1 MRSEKLYRSK
11 LRLVS
16 SALYFWLISVF
27 SLLGHVH
34 GDPLTAQRLGDLP
47 ASERQAWQEYLD
59 RSNTWRKRI
68 QDIYASEATVIRG
81 WKPKLASEGSDFRL
95 PEKKSSDWYSG
106 PEAIALS
113 DVLISYQNPS
123 GGWSKHVSVDQGP
136 RSAGVHW
143 SSQGTVDHP
152 RYVGTFDNGS
162 TTNQLLFLARV
173 YRHTKSKE
181 VLQSI
186 QSGLRYILNAQYPN
200 GGWPQVYPLEGGY
213 HDDITFNDDAMVHVL
228 SVLDLVSK
236 REEDF
241 DLVDESMRQECR
253 AAFQRGVNCILQ
265 AQCSQGSA
273 RTLWCAQHDALTL
286 SPSRARAMEPAS
298 LSGSESVGI
307 LKLLMAIDDP
317 TQPIITSI
325 QDGLKWFS
333 EHQVRGLR
341 RTKIDGQDWYVND
354 PQSDQ
359 IYWARFY
366 DLHTQEPIYPG
377 RDGVIY
383 RSYQE
388 LASKNRLGYDYLT
401 TKPKGLLA
409 SGQKSWAKRLEPKR

>member
-1 MRSEKLYRSK
+1 MRSERLYRSK

-16 SALYFWLISVF
+16 SAFYFWLVSVF
-27 SLLGHVH
+27 SLLGHVR
-34 GDPLTAQRLGDLP
+34 GDPLTPQRLGDLP
-47 ASERQAWQEYLD
+47 SSERQAWQDYLD
-59 RSNTWRKRI
+59 RSNAWRKRI
-68 QDIYASEATVIRG
+68 QDIYASEATVNRG

-95 PEKKSSDWYSG
+95 PEKKSSEWYAG

-113 DVLISYQNPS
+113 DVLISFQNPS
-123 GGWSKHVSVDQGP
+123 GGWSKHVSVDAGP
-136 RSAGVHW
+136 RTAGVHW
-143 SSQGTVDHP
+143 SSQGTVDQP
-152 RYVGTFDNGS
+152 RYIGTFDNGS
-162 TTNQLLFLARV
+162 TTNQLLFLTRV
-173 YRHTKSKE
+173 YRHTKSKDL
-181 VLQSI
+181 LQSI
-186 QSGLRYILNAQYPN
+186 QSGLRYILDAQYPN

-228 SVLDLVSK
+228 SVLDLVGK

-265 AQCSQGSA
+265 AQCSHGPT

-317 TQPIITSI
+317 TQPVITSI

-341 RTKIDGQDWYVND
+341 RTKIDGQDRYVND
-354 PQSDQ
+354 PQSEE

-377 RDGVIY
+377 RDGVVY

-388 LASKNRLGYDYLT
+388 LASRNRLGYDYLT